1 MPKIKFLLDTN
12 KAKGLPISEKNRKR
26 SWWSK
31 LLTYLF
37 GK

>member
-1 MPKIKFLLDTN
+1 MPEIKFTLDTN

-31 LLTYLF
+31 LWKALF